1 MTKTYSPVL
10 AVLWNLL
17 LAYLVYQ
24 TARLAYYL
32 ENSDY
37 LSYSWDIFRGGLL
50 FDTSAILYTNILYV
64 MMMLIPWY
72 KKENNTYHLI
82 CKWLYMVVNG
92 LALAINLADAVYF
105 QYTMRRTTTTV
116 FQEFSNEGNL
126 GSIIG
131 TEFLNHWY
139 LVLLFVVVMLLLW

>member
-24 TARLAYYL
+24 MARLAYYL

-64 MMMLIPWY
+64 MMMLILGI
-72 KKENNTYHLI
+72 K
-82 CKWLYMVVNG
+82 
-92 LALAINLADAVYF
+92 
-105 QYTMRRTTTTV
+105 RRITP
-116 FQEFSNEGNL
+116 
-126 GSIIG
+126 II
-131 TEFLNHWY
+131 
-139 LVLLFVVVMLLLW
+139 